1 MTVHDYVKGVFS
13 GDGKIF
19 KLSNTENINARW
31 RGKAFAELDT
41 EEKRRIRSS
50 TIHAIIFEQKHP
62 RNDTGMFQIL
72 KELIQVDEH

>member
-1 MTVHDYVKGVFS
+1 MFFAKEQDETMLIIDGFQRIMTVHDYVKGVFS

-41 EEKRRIRSS
+41 ER
-50 TIHAIIFEQKHP
+50 
-62 RNDTGMFQIL
+62 
-72 KELIQVDEH
+72 KENEYVVALSMRLF

>member
-41 EEKRRIRSS
+41 EERDEYVVALSMRLFLNKNILEMIRVC
-50 TIHAIIFEQKHP
+50 FK
-62 RNDTGMFQIL
+62 F
-72 KELIQVDEH
+72 

>member
-1 MTVHDYVKGVFS
+1 MLIIDGFQRIMTVHDYVKEFS

-50 TIHAIIFEQKHP
+50 TIHAIILNK
-62 RNDTGMFQIL
+62 NIL
-72 KELIQVDEH
+72 EMIRVCFKF